1 MKTPH
6 SVRDTLSI
14 MSSTAGDLE
23 RQECYTSLEQ
33 AFEGVLSNGGR
44 LVLIYGEAGIGK
56 STVVSRFLSCLPASA
71 ERGVGYCDPLNTPRP
86 LGPVREIIQ
95 PPTDEAA
102 GEAYYFEDFVRRAA
116 ERGDPHVAVLEDL
129 HWSDQRTLDWL
140 KFVGRRI
147 SQLPLL
153 LIGTFRD
160 DDTEGKPALRSAIGS
175 VPANHVIRIALK
187 PLSHDAVRT
196 ICGSNTKRADAIYA
210 VTQGNPF
217 LVSELIE
224 WPSQDRSVPDSVAD
238 SVIARLSALAPEAQS
253 FLQFASC
260 NPGEL
265 PLKILPAT
273 NVARPEEMIDIGV
286 RSKFLAASN
295 SSVSFRHELTRLAI
309 FADITPANR
318 IAFHQRWLD
327 AFLSVD
333 DPSENFDR
341 IMHHAERAIRPDI
354 IRHYAPHAAKQ
365 AAKLGAHL
373 EAALY
378 LKSACDCLGNADD
391 AVAAEILESFA
402 YEAGLSLGIDDD
414 VIEARHRAIAIR
426 RELSQPIQVAENL
439 RWLSRAHWYH
449 GEAELAERYIHE
461 AIDILENER
470 HATSEDRAQAFAQR
484 ALFYMLRDRMTE
496 AIDWGQRALKLAQ
509 GPTTDEVR
517 AHALNTVG
525 TAMFFRGELQG
536 EALLRESLA
545 LSLAG
550 RFHEQAARVFTNLSE
565 CLIEAGAFDKAEALI
580 EEGITYDTT
589 HDLDAWTYY
598 LMGRKAQ
605 LVFELGRYQEAVL
618 ITDEILSQDNQALLM
633 QMPALIMRGCAHLR
647 QGAPDAQTLLVEALK
662 AAEQITEPQYLAP
675 IHIALIEAA
684 VLAGTPDAARP
695 SSDWMRAQPVD
706 GLSPRKAGEFLM
718 WETLAQRDPPETGR
732 LPQAFSEF
740 AAGRF
745 ASAASQF
752 EASRTRYLAAWSLV
766 AVSTPEALGRAHRIF
781 RDLGCETAVALVNRR
796 LGRTSNKGII
806 RGPYSFARQHPY
818 GLTAKE
824 QIVLLHLLEGKSNA
838 SIADTLSRSRRTVEN
853 HVSSILT
860 KLNCANRLDV
870 VLKVH
875 AEPWIAREAN

>member
-1 MKTPH
+1 MN
-6 SVRDTLSI
+6 
-14 MSSTAGDLE
+14 SSAGILE
-23 RQECYTSLEQ
+23 RQECCASLEQ
-33 AFEGVLSNGGR
+33 AFAGVSTYGGR

-56 STVVSRFLSCLPASA
+56 TTVVSRFLSGLPKSTARS
-71 ERGVGYCDPLNTPRP
+71 VGYCDPLNTPRP
-86 LGPVREIIQ
+86 LGPVREII
-95 PPTDEAA
+95 PPPKDETA
-102 GEAYYFEDFVRRAA
+102 GEAYYFEDFIRRATEHGSA
-116 ERGDPHVAVLEDL
+116 QVAVLEDL

-140 KFVGRRI
+140 KFIGRRI

-160 DDTEGKPALRSAIGS
+160 DDPEGKSYLRSAIGS
-175 VPANHVIRIALK
+175 VPANHVLRIALK
-187 PLSHDAVRT
+187 PLSPDAVRT
-196 ICGSNTKRADAIYA
+196 ICDNNTTRANAIYA
-210 VTQGNPF
+210 ATKGNPF
-217 LVSELIE
+217 LVSELAE
-224 WPSQDRSVPDSVAD
+224 WPLLDRSVPDSVSD

-253 FLQFASC
+253 FLQFTSC

-265 PLKILPAT
+265 PLKVLQAT
-273 NVARPEEMIDIGV
+273 NVAKPEGLIDIGV
-286 RSKFLAASN
+286 RSRFFAASH

-318 IAFHQRWLD
+318 IIFHQRWLD
-327 AFLSVD
+327 AFLAVD
-333 DPSENFDR
+333 DPSMNYDR

-354 IRHYAPHAAKQ
+354 IRHYAPQAAQQ

-378 LKSACDCLGNADD
+378 LKSACDCLGDMDNAD
-391 AVAAEILESFA
+391 AAEILESFA

-414 VIEARHRAIAIR
+414 IISARHRAIAIR
-426 RELSQPIQVAENL
+426 RGLSQSIQVAENL
-439 RWLSRAHWYH
+439 RWLSRAHWYR

-461 AIDILENER
+461 AIEILENEN
-470 HATSEDRAQAFAQR
+470 HATSEDLAQAFAQR
-484 ALFYMLRDRMTE
+484 ALYYMLRDRMAD
-496 AIDWGQRALKLAQ
+496 AIDWGQRALGMAH
-509 GPTTDEVR
+509 GPAADEVR

-525 TAMFFRGELQG
+525 TAMFIRGELQG

-565 CLIEAGAFDKAEALI
+565 CLIEVGAFDKAEALI
-580 EEGITYDTT
+580 EEGITFDTT

-605 LVFELGRYQEAVL
+605 LVFELGRYHEAGL
-618 ITDEILSQDNQALLM
+618 ITDEILCQDNQALLM

-647 QGAPDAQTLLVEALK
+647 QGAPDAQILLAEAQA
-662 AAEQITEPQYLAP
+662 AAEQITEPQYLVP

-684 VLAGTPDAARP
+684 ILAGTPDEARP
-695 SSDWMRAQPVD
+695 SSDWLRAQPVE

-718 WETLAQRDPPETGR
+718 WEILAQRGPPETIGR
-732 LPQAFSEF
+732 LPLAFSEF

-745 ASAASQF
+745 TSAASQF
-752 EASRTRYLAAWSLV
+752 EACRSRYLAAWSLV
-766 AVSTPEALGRAHRIF
+766 AEATPEALGRAHRIF
-781 RDLGCETAVALVNRR
+781 RDLGCETAITLVNRR
-796 LGRTSNKGII
+796 LGRSSDKGLI
-806 RGPYSFARQHPY
+806 RGPYRFARQHPY

-838 SIADTLSRSRRTVEN
+838 SIASTLSRSQRTVEN
-853 HVSSILT
+853 HVSSILS

-875 AEPWIAREAN
+875 AEPWIAREAT